1 VTQMKQAPASLVAGG
16 GPPSVGHPRSPHST
30 SCLATSQNDAT
41 LSPAEGWTTS
51 DGRSLK
57 TGFIG
62 LSEEVSDVK
71 EPTFVQEA
79 SPPSGGSGPPA
90 LIAVVRHEE
99 PLSSSRNVQGWG
111 TAFGEGRVVGSPLNR
126 EAPSSPVRAGGGVV
140 TLRALPFANRLT
152 LTPLPTFGLR
162 ASLSSVAYV
171 GLMATGE
178 APNCQS
184 IKVDQMKCLS
194 KIN

>member
-1 VTQMKQAPASLVAGG
+1 MLGKTSSASRPSGQHEFRVTEGEQAPASLVAGG
-16 GPPSVGHPRSPHST
+16 GPPPLGQPMSLLHHFL
-30 SCLATSQNDAT
+30 LAISHVKAILGLT
-41 LSPAEGWTTS
+41 EGWTTP

-99 PLSSSRNVQGWG
+99 PSSSSRNVQGWG

-140 TLRALPFANRLT
+140 TPLLGASFDVPISRLKER
-152 LTPLPTFGLR
+152 P
-162 ASLSSVAYV
+162 
-171 GLMATGE
+171 
-178 APNCQS
+178 
-184 IKVDQMKCLS
+184 
-194 KIN
+194 